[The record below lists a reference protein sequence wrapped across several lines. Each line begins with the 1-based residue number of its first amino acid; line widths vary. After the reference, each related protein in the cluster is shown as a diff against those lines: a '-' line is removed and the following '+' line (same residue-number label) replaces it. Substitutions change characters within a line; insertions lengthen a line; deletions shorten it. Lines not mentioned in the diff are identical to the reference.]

1 MKYLKQFFL
10 IILISF
16 IGEILHAVIPLP
28 IPASIYGIVLLFT
41 GLMTHIVP
49 PEAVRDVG
57 TFLIEIMPVMFVPA
71 AVGLIESWNFLS
83 DKLLSYVIIIFATT
97 FVVMAV
103 TGIVTQK
110 VIRAR
115 KEQSDDQ

>member
-41 GLMTHIVP
+41 GLMTGIVP
-49 PEAVRDVG
+49 LKAVKDAGFSFHVWTIDHLDRAKQAFAAGADTLTTNRAKFILESYREEA
-57 TFLIEIMPVMFVPA
+57 
-71 AVGLIESWNFLS
+71 
-83 DKLLSYVIIIFATT
+83 K
-97 FVVMAV
+97 
-103 TGIVTQK
+103 
-110 VIRAR
+110 
-115 KEQSDDQ
+115 